1 MRFYTVE
8 KLMNSRF
15 RCLESKIFVFQSIDT
30 FLFPTQMTNSVGLLS
45 IQEMAVV
52 RLRTNTLEYFLRFWK
67 EVEI

>member
-1 MRFYTVE
+1 
-8 KLMNSRF
+8 
-15 RCLESKIFVFQSIDT
+15 
-30 FLFPTQMTNSVGLLS
+30 MTNSVGLLS